1 MSTTNS
7 DVNVHNADRPRLSIL
22 QNPPNIS
29 GETGAT
35 LDVAAIEQRVR
46 RTGTYAGALLMT
58 ACLVP
63 IVAALV
69 STVAF
74 IVQWPKGVALPDWLT
89 YFVGTPLLL
98 GTVSTL
104 LAWFLLAFFTSRFTA
119 ADRMDMGSYG
129 KLLNRLASLDA
140 QLSVLCPESA
150 ELTVGDEKNVT
161 GQPPS
166 VDVAFRMASKEA
178 LDCRDALSMKLVRKN
193 LAWVTASGYVNVWKE
208 LHDAEEALINIMP
221 REIVIADAIYD
232 EMRIQDSKIDN
243 SDELL
248 RKLRVAVSML
258 DPAAK
263 TYLQPISTS
272 TQEVSNTSADGQV
285 SSGGASNEL
294 DMQGRSILR
303 EVRHALNEFRD
314 DRWESIVRMR
324 NQFVCT
330 MILTGIM
337 LYVLLQFTILA
348 GVSQAAMTTAAA
360 FYLVG
365 ALVGLFGRLYNES
378 QSSKSIDDYRLT
390 LVRTIAT
397 PMFSGLAAVGGV
409 LLTQKVTSSV
419 DTFDPKNIA
428 SGLVVAA
435 VFGLTP
441 NLLIGVLQ
449 KQAEQYKNDL
459 KSTDASQGTS
469 VKTS

>member
-1 MSTTNS
+1 
-7 DVNVHNADRPRLSIL
+7 
-22 QNPPNIS
+22 
-29 GETGAT
+29 
-35 LDVAAIEQRVR
+35 
-46 RTGTYAGALLMT
+46 
-58 ACLVP
+58 
-63 IVAALV
+63 
-69 STVAF
+69 
-74 IVQWPKGVALPDWLT
+74 
-89 YFVGTPLLL
+89 
-98 GTVSTL
+98 
-104 LAWFLLAFFTSRFTA
+104 
-119 ADRMDMGSYG
+119 
-129 KLLNRLASLDA
+129 
-140 QLSVLCPESA
+140 
-150 ELTVGDEKNVT
+150 
-161 GQPPS
+161 
-166 VDVAFRMASKEA
+166 
-178 LDCRDALSMKLVRKN
+178 
-193 LAWVTASGYVNVWKE
+193 
-208 LHDAEEALINIMP
+208 
-221 REIVIADAIYD
+221 
-232 EMRIQDSKIDN
+232 
-243 SDELL
+243 
-248 RKLRVAVSML
+248 
-258 DPAAK
+258 
-263 TYLQPISTS
+263 
-272 TQEVSNTSADGQV
+272 
-285 SSGGASNEL
+285 
-294 DMQGRSILR
+294 
-303 EVRHALNEFRD
+303 
-314 DRWESIVRMR
+314 
-324 NQFVCT
+324 

-449 KQAEQYKNDL
+449 KQVEQYKIDL